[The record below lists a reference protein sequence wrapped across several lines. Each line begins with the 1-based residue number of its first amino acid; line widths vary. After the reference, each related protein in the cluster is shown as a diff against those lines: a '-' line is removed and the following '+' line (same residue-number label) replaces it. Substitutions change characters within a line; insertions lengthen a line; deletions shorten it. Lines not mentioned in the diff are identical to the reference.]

1 MSFYVEVSEH
11 ATEIN
16 WIPFTP
22 RASAPRVPGRF
33 ESGRLFGPYTAAGA
47 ERVARAALANVSG
60 TVGTYPASGYRYAT
74 DDNGTRVV
82 KVWERIPFHWTR
94 VSVTRNMPRGY

>member
-11 ATEIN
+11 TTDID
-16 WIPFTP
+16 WLPFTS

-47 ERVARAALANVSG
+47 ERVARAALASVSD
-60 TVGTYPASGYRYAT
+60 TVGTYPASGVRYAT
-74 DDNGTRVV
+74 DDDGTRVV
-82 KVWERIPFHWTR
+82 KVTDRIPGHWR
-94 VSVTRNMPRGY
+94 AGATRNMPRGY